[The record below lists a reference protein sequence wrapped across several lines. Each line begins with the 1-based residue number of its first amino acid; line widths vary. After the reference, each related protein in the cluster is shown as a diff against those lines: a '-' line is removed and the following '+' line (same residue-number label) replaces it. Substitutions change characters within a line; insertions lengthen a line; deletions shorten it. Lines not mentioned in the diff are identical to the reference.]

1 MKKIIVIIWGLLG
14 GMTGFAQNNQNLKEN
29 IRNLISD
36 QVTRTIKTEDIHQ
49 KLGAYIQFLTEK
61 RPDFKNDRKF
71 LKFVFFHTH
80 RKFLKQYEMYKDFE
94 EIFDESKKY
103 NCVSGTTLYALILKE
118 LGYKYTVRE
127 TAFHVYLV
135 VHTKKTSKILF
146 DSTDPH
152 QGFLYNAH
160 VIRKRE
166 RHYTENKQQKFNQ
179 AINLSQLIGLQY
191 YNQGIHQFNQK
202 IFGQALVKL
211 SRAYQHYP
219 TDRIKALQELA
230 QSYYKMALSER

>member
-1 MKKIIVIIWGLLG
+1 MKKIIIVIWGLLG
-14 GMTGFAQNNQNLKEN
+14 GIAGFAQSNQNLKE
-29 IRNLISD
+29 S
-36 QVTRTIKTEDIHQ
+36 IHQ
-49 KLGAYIQFLTEK
+49 LVSQQTLRTAKTSKIYQQLDTYIQYLKEK
-61 RPDFKNDRKF
+61 QPDFKNDRKF

-80 RKFLKQYEMYKDFE
+80 KKFLKQYEMYKDFE
-94 EIFDESKKY
+94 EIFSQKKKY

-118 LGYKYTVRE
+118 LGYQYTVRE

-135 VHTKKTSKILF
+135 VHTQKYPKILF

-160 VIRKRE
+160 IIRKRE
-166 RHYTENKQQKFNQ
+166 RYYTENKQQKFNQ

-191 YNQGIHQFNQK
+191 YNQGIYQFNQK
-202 IFGQALVKL
+202 VFGQALVKL

-219 TDRIKALQELA
+219 ASRIKALQELA
-230 QSYYKMALSER
+230 QSYYKLALAER